1 MKNIQNMKKDT
12 FDEARSYSL
21 DVIDE
26 INSKIGVL
34 VPIGCWAL
42 SDEELLSSFAKWR
55 QTFMHFFFTQF
66 TASKESTLGYLKNL
80 SILQEDRI
88 LFAIFVGRTLFGHIG
103 LSNIT
108 DSKAEIDNT
117 IRGVSG
123 GHNNLF
129 YFAEKALLNWAFN
142 TLKVETIDAQI
153 MSTNIRA
160 HSLHKRFGFELKERF
175 FLKKVVY
182 ESSFAYEACE
192 KNSATEEFFLDVI
205 ELSKSDYMTAI
216 KL

>member
-1 MKNIQNMKKDT
+1 MRLIP
-12 FDEARSYSL
+12 
-21 DVIDE
+21 
-26 INSKIGVL
+26 KIGVL

-55 QTFMHFFFTQF
+55 QTFMHFSFTQF

-108 DSKAEIDNT
+108 DSKAEIDNNT

-129 YFAEKALLNWAFN
+129 YFARKLL
-142 TLKVETIDAQI
+142 
-153 MSTNIRA
+153 
-160 HSLHKRFGFELKERF
+160 
-175 FLKKVVY
+175 Y
-182 ESSFAYEACE
+182 
-192 KNSATEEFFLDVI
+192 
-205 ELSKSDYMTAI
+205 
-216 KL
+216 